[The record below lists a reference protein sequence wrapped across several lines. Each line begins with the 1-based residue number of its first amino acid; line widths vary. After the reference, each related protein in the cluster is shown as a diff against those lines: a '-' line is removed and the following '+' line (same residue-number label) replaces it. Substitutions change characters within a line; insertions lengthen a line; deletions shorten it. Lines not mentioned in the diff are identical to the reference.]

1 MSTPI
6 TIVSGTNRP
15 GSASRAVAECYQ
27 SILAGMGVKAGL
39 FSLEALPDSFLH
51 TDLYGPR
58 STEMQALIDTFI
70 SAADTLVFVIPEY
83 NGSYP
88 GVLKMFLDALPPRL
102 LKDKKAGIIG
112 LSDGAAGNLRGQ
124 EHLTGVLHY
133 LKMHVH
139 YAKPKLSSVE
149 KLLDE
154 SRHLADEKTLTML
167 SEHARMMVAY

>member
-1 MSTPI
+1 MSAAI
-6 TIVSGTNRP
+6 TIISGTNRP
-15 GSASRAVAECYQ
+15 GSASRVVAERYQ

-39 FSLEALPDSFLH
+39 LSLEALPDSFMH

-58 STEMQALIDTFI
+58 SAEMQALIDTFI
-70 SAADTLVFVIPEY
+70 SEADTLVFVIPEY

-88 GVLKMFLDALPPRL
+88 GVLKMFLDGLPPRL

-149 KLLDE
+149 KLLDG
-154 SRHLADEKTLTML
+154 SRQLADEKTLNL
-167 SEHARMMVAY
+167 LADHARLIVAY

>member
-1 MSTPI
+1 MSSAI
-6 TIVSGTNRP
+6 TIISGTNRP
-15 GSASRAVAECYQ
+15 GSASLAVSETYR
-27 SILAGMGVKAGL
+27 SMLADLGL
-39 FSLEALPDSFLH
+39 TAKLLSLESLPVSFLQ

-58 STEMQALIDTFI
+58 SAEMQALIDTYI
-70 SAADTLVFVIPEY
+70 TPSDTLVFVIPEY

-88 GVLKMFLDALPPRL
+88 GVLKMFLDAIPPRL

-112 LSDGAAGNLRGQ
+112 VSDGAAGNLRGQ

-149 KLLDE
+149 KLLNGNRRI
-154 SRHLADEKTLTML
+154 SDEKTNMQLAD
-167 SEHARMMVAY
+167 HARLMMAY